1 MNRTSVQSA
10 GSYGPICPQSFNAV
24 PGNDFVLG
32 DEDCLYLNVYAP
44 ANADNLPVL
53 VWIHGG
59 GYGFYNGQ
67 QDMSSIIRT
76 NNNTFIGVSIQYRV
90 SLTLELKMRTAR
102 FFEYLEMLQ
111 LGAFGFLSSDEVAR
125 RGALNAGLLDQQFAL
140 EWIQQHIE
148 KFGGDSSRVTISGLS
163 AGAGSVSK

>member
-1 MNRTSVQSA
+1 MNRTSVQPA
-10 GSYGPICPQSFNAV
+10 VSYRPICPQSFNAV

-67 QDMSSIIRT
+67 QDMSSIIMT
-76 NNNTFIGVSIQYRV
+76 SNNTFIGVSIQYRV
-90 SLTLELKMRTAR
+90 RCFTE
-102 FFEYLEMLQ
+102 
-111 LGAFGFLSSDEVAR
+111 
-125 RGALNAGLLDQQFAL
+125 NANN
-140 EWIQQHIE
+140 
-148 KFGGDSSRVTISGLS
+148 
-163 AGAGSVSK
+163 

>member
-1 MNRTSVQSA
+1 MQPAV
-10 GSYGPICPQSFNAV
+10 SYGPICPQSFNAV

-67 QDMSSIIRT
+67 QDMSSIIVT
-76 NNNTFIGVSIQYRV
+76 NNNTFIGVGIQYRV
-90 SLTLELKMRTAR
+90 RCSTEMRTNR
-102 FFEYLEMLQ
+102 FFAYLLML
-111 LGAFGFLSSDEVAR
+111 
-125 RGALNAGLLDQQFAL
+125 
-140 EWIQQHIE
+140 
-148 KFGGDSSRVTISGLS
+148 
-163 AGAGSVSK
+163 